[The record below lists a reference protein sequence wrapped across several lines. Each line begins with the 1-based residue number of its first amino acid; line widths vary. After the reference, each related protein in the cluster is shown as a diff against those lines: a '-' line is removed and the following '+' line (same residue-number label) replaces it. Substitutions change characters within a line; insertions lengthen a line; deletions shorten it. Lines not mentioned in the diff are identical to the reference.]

1 MAVSLL
7 IRLLDRHDLEA
18 LHVELATEL
27 VIRDSTA
34 RPPRLA
40 DPSESGCSATGGA

>member
-7 IRLLDRHDLEA
+7 IRLMEGNPVEA

-27 VIRDSTA
+27 VVRASTG
-34 RPPRLA
+34 PVPR
-40 DPSESGCSATGGA
+40 G